1 MVSAVPKGPPP
12 RPKKPATLTINGTST
27 VMRAESATGPT
38 EPGEEVTR
46 TDHLSD
52 SIASKGAGI
61 DHVAYQNKETQ
72 TSFEPI
78 QLSGTES
85 KQAMGQKSST
95 LDESSSG
102 VSEQVGGD
110 ADRHQEKTVDETE
123 PIALTGVGR
132 TATKADGKQYQ
143 VDEAEWASERMEP
156 EQKFAINRYR
166 VDGKHTLSIES
177 TFLQELLNKF
187 LKRADSPHV
196 TKEDGAITLKA
207 PFMPLYFYYESM
219 LRSVSEMDSVPE
231 SSLKDVESMK
241 YYYEKYIASSH
252 THIRET
258 ANKGWVSY
266 EDLWALFQP
275 GELLYSVDG
284 FRQGQL
290 SMVSAAVF
298 RNASAVGDEFAEFLP
313 MPFMQMLRGEDRF
326 VVDSW
331 CMEWESSLQVF
342 KRQSTTK
349 PILRFSGSRPVTDLA
364 FYPVRFYANGDQH
377 AIDEILNRLEERGRF
392 WQKLVGTSPSYWYH
406 DGPATEMRR
415 QTNNSGFTSTEEKEN
430 RYLSERV
437 VVDHSG
443 YKQFGENAIL
453 SKVNDMMASMFDS
466 KKKIPERPVLMG
478 ALDEVEGALDD
489 WPASKP
495 FSQIQARLCPSELYS
510 CAPRSTIWY
519 YVSVANLKPI
529 EWGKDAIDSLV
540 IEPTTKDILRG
551 LVEEHKKRKL
561 DSIVSDF
568 MPDKGQGLV
577 IVLHGPPGVGKT
589 LTAECIAEFTEKPL
603 YSINIGDL
611 SSDQNVVQRLE
622 IIFELSA
629 RWDALLLLDEADVVL
644 EKRSFENI
652 HRNAVVSV
660 FLRMLEYYRG
670 MVFLTTNRLGTM
682 DIAFQS
688 RVSLA
693 IKFNLFND
701 DARRQIWL
709 NFIKRLDDVDR
720 EGKMQL
726 LECLDDIKLWQLN
739 GRQIRNV
746 LRMAQVIVISKEKR
760 PGALSFK
767 HVEQMALETLN
778 FQHYFQE
785 EYREP
790 RSQLGDIDLRFREK
804 RIGGRPSN
812 SGYIAAA
819 GQWE

>member
-46 TDHLSD
+46 TDYLSD

-143 VDEAEWASERMEP
+143 VDEAEWASEMMEP

-196 TKEDGAITLKA
+196 TKEDGAITLKE

-219 LRSVSEMDSVPE
+219 LRSVSDMDSVPE
-231 SSLKDVESMK
+231 SSLKDVESM
-241 YYYEKYIASSH
+241 
-252 THIRET
+252 
-258 ANKGWVSY
+258 N
-266 EDLWALFQP
+266 
-275 GELLYSVDG
+275 VDG

-298 RNASAVGDEFAEFLP
+298 RNAPAVGDEFAEFLP

-415 QTNNSGFTSTEEKEN
+415 QANNSGFTSTEEKEN

-437 VVDHSG
+437 VVDQSG

-540 IEPTTKDILRG
+540 IELTTKDILRG

-693 IKFNLFND
+693 IKFNLLND

-726 LECLDDIKLWQLN
+726 LERLDDIKLWQLN

-746 LRMAQVIVISKEKR
+746 LRMAQVIAISKEKR

-785 EYREP
+785 EYRES